1 MEGKGR
7 MKGLKGEMLIKGLAE
22 DRRRED
28 CSVVD
33 SCRRTI

>member
-1 MEGKGR
+1 MERKDR
-7 MKGLKGEMLIKGLAE
+7 MKGLKGEMLIKGLVE

-28 CSVVD
+28 CSVVN